1 MSVRDVVQAAA
12 GQGGD
17 NLYVEDVF
25 STYLYTGNG
34 STQTITNG
42 IDLAGEGGLV
52 WQKLR
57 DATTSH
63 ALIDTARGGSY
74 YNESNSAFSQDPIG
88 ATTFNSNG
96 YSLGS
101 GNGRWNANGYTYV
114 SWTFRKAPKF
124 FDVVTYTGND
134 VAGRTVAHNLG
145 SVPGCIIVKN
155 ITSDARSWEVFHTS
169 LGPTKAMQLDLT
181 TSATTSIDYWNN
193 TSPTSTEFTVGI
205 NNTVN
210 TGTHSYVAYLFA
222 HNAGGFGDDNEQNVI
237 SCGSFTTDGSGVS
250 TVNLGYEPQW
260 VLLKRS
266 NGAGSWALL
275 DTMRGWDHSASKRL
289 QANVSDAEEN
299 YTFAGGSLGVPTA
312 TGFTTK
318 GAVIDSNATYIY
330 IAIRRPMKTPE
341 SGTEVFN
348 TALINGEVN
357 PYLATSGF
365 PVDLCF
371 YGSRQFSNNEKI
383 INLRSAGGYVS
394 NNTTT
399 PFDVTTNTFGH
410 FDSNTG
416 MRGGTNSQ
424 NYAYFQMFKRAPY
437 FYEDTVFVG
446 NGVTTG
452 RSIPHNLKVTPELIL
467 FVWSS
472 SAANSNAKYVYHK
485 DLGATRP
492 IGFNNNQPSS
502 GPRTDFFDAP
512 TDTNVVVKEF
522 PNQSGY
528 TVVASC
534 FATLAGISKVGSYS
548 GNGSSQNIDCG
559 FSAGARFI
567 IIKRTDSGANQ
578 GDSNSHWYFY
588 DSARGIV
595 SGNDPYSVFN
605 NVYPENAYASNQA
618 QDSNPT
624 DSIDPYASGFAVNQE
639 TKLDLNKSGG
649 SYIFLAI
656 A

>member
-12 GQGGD
+12 GVGGGD

-42 IDLAGEGGLV
+42 IDLDGEGGMV
-52 WQKLR
+52 WTKGR
-57 DATTSH
+57 S
-63 ALIDTARGGSY
+63 TARNNNIVDSVRGVDKMLY
-74 YNESNSAFSQDPIG
+74 TNTTDAEFSLSGI
-88 ATTFNSNG
+88 G
-96 YSLGS
+96 YSSYVFGS
-101 GNGRWNANGYTYV
+101 TGFTSSGAPVDSENNYTFA
-114 SWTFRKAPKF
+114 SWTLRKSPKF
-124 FDVVTYTGND
+124 FDVVTWTGD
-134 VAGRTVAHNLG
+134 GTGARTISHNLG
-145 SVPGCIIVKN
+145 ATVGSLIIKKYSTAGQDWFVYH
-155 ITSDARSWEVFHTS
+155 RSA
-169 LGPTKAMQLDLT
+169 GGADYIGQLNEPNAF
-181 TSATTSIDYWNN
+181 SNPPYSIDVFNN
-193 TSPTSTEFTVGI
+193 TAPTNSVFSVGSTTNQSSET
-205 NNTVN
+205 
-210 TGTHSYVAYLFA
+210 YVAYVFA
-222 HNAGGFGDDNEQNVI
+222 HDAGGFGLSGEDNVI
-237 SCGSFTTDGSGVS
+237 SCGSVSGFGTV
-250 TVNLGYEPQW
+250 VNLGFEPQW
-260 VLLKRS
+260 ILMKQS
-266 NGAGSWALL
+266 NGTSDWIIADNMRGIATGGNDALL
-275 DTMRGWDHSASKRL
+275 FANTSGAETSANDWIDLTS
-289 QANVSDAEEN
+289 
-299 YTFAGGSLGVPTA
+299 
-312 TGFTTK
+312 TGFVNNVGSGTF
-318 GAVIDSNATYIY
+318 IY

-348 TALINGEVN
+348 TALINGEAN

-399 PFDVTTNTFGH
+399 PFNETTNTFGH

-472 SAANSNAKYVYHK
+472 SAANSNGKYVYHK

-492 IGFNNNQPSS
+492 IGFNNNQAPFA
-502 GPRTDFFDAP
+502 PRTDFFDAP
-512 TDTNVVVKEF
+512 TDTNVVVKGIA
-522 PNQSGY
+522 NQSGY
-528 TVVASC
+528 IVVASC

-567 IIKRTDSGANQ
+567 IIKRTDSGSNQ
-578 GDSNSHWYFY
+578 GDNNSHWYFY

-605 NVYPENAYASNQA
+605 NVYPENAYDANQS